1 MNGMINTISRLKELT
16 RCCHFD
22 SQDDNE
28 EKTHVT
34 HLLYVF
40 SSGTTWFT
48 MWYHVVYHM
57 VYHVVNHMVVP
68 DYHMVVPDYHM
79 VVPDYHMVVS
89 DYHMVVSDYHMV
101 YHMVPCGTT
110 GENIQK
116 VGNMSP
122 LLIIIL
128 TVEATTTSDFL

>member
-79 VVPDYHMVVS
+79 VVS

-101 YHMVPCGTT
+101 YHVV
-110 GENIQK
+110 K
-116 VGNMSP
+116 H
-122 LLIIIL
+122 
-128 TVEATTTSDFL
+128 AKHAHK

>member
-1 MNGMINTISRLKELT
+1 MNGMINTITRLKEIT
-16 RCCHFD
+16 SCCHFD

-28 EKTHVT
+28 KKTHVT

-40 SSGTTWFT
+40 SPGTTWFT

-57 VYHVVNHMVVP
+57 VYHVV
-68 DYHMVVPDYHM
+68 YHM

-101 YHMVPCGTT
+101 YHVVPRKLINELLLEVKYTMWYTT
-110 GENIQK
+110 W
-116 VGNMSP
+116 
-122 LLIIIL
+122 
-128 TVEATTTSDFL
+128 

>member
-48 MWYHVVYHM
+48 M
-57 VYHVVNHMVVP
+57 
-68 DYHMVVPDYHM
+68 

-101 YHMVPCGTT
+101 YHVVVWDYHVVYHMVPR
-110 GENIQK
+110 K
-116 VGNMSP
+116 
-122 LLIIIL
+122 LIYEHASML
-128 TVEATTTSDFL
+128 YHMVYHVVV

>member
-1 MNGMINTISRLKELT
+1 MNGMINTITRLKEIT

-48 MWYHVVYHM
+48 M
-57 VYHVVNHMVVP
+57 
-68 DYHMVVPDYHM
+68 

-89 DYHMVVSDYHMV
+89 DYHMVYHV
-101 YHMVPCGTT
+101 V
-110 GENIQK
+110 
-116 VGNMSP
+116 
-122 LLIIIL
+122 
-128 TVEATTTSDFL
+128 

>member
-48 MWYHVVYHM
+48 MYHVV
-57 VYHVVNHMVVP
+57 
-68 DYHMVVPDYHM
+68 YHM

-89 DYHMVVSDYHMV
+89 DYHMVYHV
-101 YHMVPCGTT
+101 VPRKLINELLLEVKYTMWYTT
-110 GENIQK
+110 W
-116 VGNMSP
+116 
-122 LLIIIL
+122 
-128 TVEATTTSDFL
+128 

>member
-1 MNGMINTISRLKELT
+1 MNGMINTITRLKEIT

-34 HLLYVF
+34 RLLYVF

-101 YHMVPCGTT
+101 YHVVPRKLINELLLEVKYTMWYTT
-110 GENIQK
+110 W
-116 VGNMSP
+116 
-122 LLIIIL
+122 
-128 TVEATTTSDFL
+128 

>member
-57 VYHVVNHMVVP
+57 V
-68 DYHMVVPDYHM
+68 
-79 VVPDYHMVVS
+79 VPDYHMVVS
-89 DYHMVVSDYHMV
+89 DYHMVYHV
-101 YHMVPCGTT
+101 VPRKLINPHNGRSYR
-110 GENIQK
+110 GEKNNNLQLDI
-116 VGNMSP
+116 
-122 LLIIIL
+122 
-128 TVEATTTSDFL
+128 E